1 MPALGPVVIGAIAVF
16 ALVLVSLV
24 VQGRRAARTRQS
36 QRDDL
41 GLMRVAIPDPAL
53 TAAILSAFPAGVSA
67 PEFALA
73 GLERVTTGEP
83 GAWYVAMLKA
93 SAPAASAAD
102 ATISRLGP
110 GTTWGEALS
119 RSDVVVSR
127 IDAARATREI
137 AATLP
142 RDARLLAIGETRLGL
157 MPRATEIA
165 TAVDAPLLG
174 DVLQGCTSIA
184 DVNARLS
191 GRVTHVLVN
200 YRELERHQRSYGFT
214 ERLGPE
220 KLQLMREWLAQADL
234 LGTWG
239 NTSLYEVPSKR

>member
-36 QRDDL
+36 QRGDL

-102 ATISRLGP
+102 AGP
-110 GTTWGEALS
+110 GMRVLLVIDGLPSPGASGEPAVIAGTDNLWT
-119 RSDVVVSR
+119 RRWVSGLLLVEGAPNAGDAVR
-127 IDAARATREI
+127 DFERMKDAGVRAVAAVADAA
-137 AATLP
+137 
-142 RDARLLAIGETRLGL
+142 
-157 MPRATEIA
+157 
-165 TAVDAPLLG
+165 
-174 DVLQGCTSIA
+174 
-184 DVNARLS
+184 
-191 GRVTHVLVN
+191 
-200 YRELERHQRSYGFT
+200 
-214 ERLGPE
+214 
-220 KLQLMREWLAQADL
+220 AQ
-234 LGTWG
+234 
-239 NTSLYEVPSKR
+239 